1 MNQWFIVTQ
10 MQICLHQPTDMGE
23 RNSRNKK
30 IKKDKK
36 KYINILDILLWL
48 NSVSWVQTKL

>member
-36 KYINILDILLWL
+36 KYINILDILL
-48 NSVSWVQTKL
+48 